1 MHDELEIAGLR
12 SNTFSVVGIR
22 PVPLEICGILSVD
35 CLVLFIAWHLASMI
49 QLTDV
54 VASGS

>member
-1 MHDELEIAGLR
+1 MR